1 MPERRPR
8 SAPGTAGTATLAEPG
23 SPDLTQRVSGAEGA
37 GISPFAARAS
47 PPLLSVRD
55 LEVEFRLREQG
66 TVHAVKGVSFDVPAG
81 GTVALVG
88 ESGSGKSVIAQA
100 VLGILPKS
108 AHVTGGHILFADP
121 ERGIG
126 EPPLDLARLDPDASA
141 YRALRGGRI
150 SIIFQEPMTSLSPLH
165 TVGDQIVEALRLH
178 RRDCSRSEARE
189 VVREMLDLVRFPDPV
204 AALDTYPFQLSG
216 GLRQRAMIAMAL
228 VCRPALLVADEPTTA
243 LDVIVQA
250 RTLKLMRDLQSELH
264 MALLLITHD
273 LGVVASLAD
282 EVVVVY
288 HGRLMERGAIGD
300 LFRDPRHPY
309 LKALMRAVPRMGM
322 DRDERLTPVRSIDV
336 RGEGSPL
343 AGRDG
348 GALERDSASR
358 AADFPLLQLEHVS
371 KQYAPRDRFRF
382 LRRVARLIRSP
393 DGSSNAGT
401 GGREAK
407 AAGNGGPPESGA
419 GAPVPA
425 GARPAPDGRQ
435 RAVDRVSFRV
445 DRGECLGLVG
455 ESGCG
460 KTTVSK
466 MIMRAVDPDEGAI
479 VFDDHGALVR
489 LDRLRDRDLIRFR
502 PRIQLVFQDPF
513 SSLDPR
519 MTVFDIVSE
528 PLVIHG
534 IGDHASR
541 VARVKGLMSLTG
553 LDPRWLGRYPHS
565 FSGGQRQ
572 RIGIARALA
581 LEPELLICDEPVSAL
596 DVSVQAQVLNLL
608 KDLQR
613 ELGLTYLFISHN
625 LAVVDY
631 MADRIAVMCAGRL
644 VEVAPREVLFERP
657 VHPYT
662 RALLAAVPRAELEH
676 RLDLDALM
684 SGEASDPAR
693 WPAPFADR
701 GADAPDLVDVGAG
714 HQVRAWPGPLLEAL
728 P

>member
-1 MPERRPR
+1 
-8 SAPGTAGTATLAEPG
+8 
-23 SPDLTQRVSGAEGA
+23 
-37 GISPFAARAS
+37 
-47 PPLLSVRD
+47 
-55 LEVEFRLREQG
+55 
-66 TVHAVKGVSFDVPAG
+66 
-81 GTVALVG
+81 
-88 ESGSGKSVIAQA
+88 
-100 VLGILPKS
+100 
-108 AHVTGGHILFADP
+108 
-121 ERGIG
+121 
-126 EPPLDLARLDPDASA
+126 
-141 YRALRGGRI
+141 
-150 SIIFQEPMTSLSPLH
+150 MTSLSPLH

-178 RRDCSRSEARE
+178 RRDCSRAEARE
-189 VVREMLDLVRFPDPV
+189 VVREMLALVRFPDPA

-288 HGRLMERGAIGD
+288 HGRLMERGAIAD

-322 DRDERLTPVRSIDV
+322 DRGERLTPVRSIDV

-343 AGRDG
+343 ADR
-348 GALERDSASR
+348 GAGAGEPVPR
-358 AADFPLLQLEHVS
+358 ATDLPLLQLEHVS

-382 LRRVARLIRSP
+382 ARRLARLVRGRAGGSNGAPGGYEAKTDPNRSPPASGGGTAVPAVARPSP
-393 DGSSNAGT
+393 
-401 GGREAK
+401 RE
-407 AAGNGGPPESGA
+407 
-419 GAPVPA
+419 
-425 GARPAPDGRQ
+425 RR
-435 RAVDRVSFRV
+435 RAVDRVSFKV

-489 LDRLRDRDLIRFR
+489 LDRLRDRELIRFR

-541 VARVKGLMSLTG
+541 VAKVKGLMSLTG

-644 VEVAPREVLFERP
+644 VEVAPREILFERP

-701 GADAPDLVDVGAG
+701 GADEPDLVDVGAG

-728 P
+728 T